1 VDFVLF
7 ICRGSEPT
15 GESVVQLVCR
25 TGGVTVLAHPWA
37 LKNPGAV
44 IKNLKAAGLHGI
56 EVYRSDGKVSGL
68 SDLADT
74 YELLKLGGSDFHGR
88 DDKEEPDVG
97 SVDLPVL
104 SVFKFLEIAKPIW
117 HNAIK
122 EIFAS
127 ISKRT
132 TDLNGSNG
140 FRRISSAGDFC
151 VLRLSCEDPELTGA
165 SEVEVLQTEV
175 ADIVLTHQ

>member
-1 VDFVLF
+1 
-7 ICRGSEPT
+7 
-15 GESVVQLVCR
+15 
-25 TGGVTVLAHPWA
+25 
-37 LKNPGAV
+37 
-44 IKNLKAAGLHGI
+44 
-56 EVYRSDGKVSGL
+56 L

-127 ISKRT
+127 MSERT
-132 TDLNGSNG
+132 TDSNG

-151 VLRLSCEDPELTGA
+151 ILRLSSEDPDLTGA
-165 SEVEVLQTEV
+165 SEV
-175 ADIVLTHQ
+175 